1 MKKCLL
7 KAILL
12 AIFIAAAAFAWGQS
26 LFYEEPF
33 DLGQG
38 WTLDSNWSITG
49 GSLQLSWSP
58 SITDYDL
65 SATSP
70 DIVVP
75 LTAGDMVVSQY
86 LNEYGGQGT
95 PPETFEIIA
104 VAGGI
109 STVLWTYS
117 TDVSWG
123 ADGGQD
129 LTLSLAPFAGQTI
142 QLKFRAHGGSTFN
155 FNYWYIYDIKA
166 YASLNTDL
174 AAISLS
180 GSSTPSIN
188 SEQPYVVTV
197 RNTGLSTVSNYS
209 VKLMQTG
216 NVELGSANGT
226 SIAPQ
231 GIIAYTIPW
240 TPTVLGETQIWGKVV
255 AAGDENP
262 NNNETTPLIVSVME
276 TGLLVAEI
284 GTGTAVN
291 GDTGSPAPY
300 GTWYRAFR
308 QQFLYRADEFYAAGA
323 APGLIS
329 ALAFNVQSLGQCT
342 AMTNYRIRLK
352 HTDQTALSSSFEA
365 GEYTTVWQ
373 RDSFMPEADWN
384 VHSFDVPFFWNGAS
398 NLIVEIVT
406 DVVAGDYQRNALVY
420 YSTTPFISSSRFQ
433 SDSANGSTG
442 TTGSTLSA
450 RSNTRFFM
458 IIEGM
463 GSLSGTVTAS
473 GSALSG
479 VEISINNTIFHTV
492 SSTTGQYSFPHV
504 PQGAQT
510 LVAHKVGY
518 DERTIPFNIVE
529 DEATTVD
536 IVMIPSASVSVTGR
550 IVGSDAPTLGIAGAT
565 IAFSGYQS
573 YEATTNASGQFTIP
587 NVYANHTYNYI
598 ITADGYAQLP
608 GQQVVGTT
616 PVNMGD
622 VMVNEVA
629 YPASGVL
636 ATEAVDGNSVTVTW
650 NEPAAG
656 EEAWLHYDNGDSTN
670 NIGTGA
676 AADFDVAIRFPGNAL
691 LDHVGTSLQAVKVWP
706 AQAGQFSIRVWTG
719 GTPAAPANMV
729 VDQPFTAIPAQ
740 WNTVML
746 DTPVAITG
754 NEELWFGY
762 RCLVTG
768 GHPAGCS
775 SGQVVDGF
783 SNMMFFQGEWATLTE
798 LNPDLIYNWSIR
810 GYAGFGAPARGKKL
824 TPIVAPARGITEGS
838 LAASGIRSTYSHA
851 ADTDPDRSLMGYKVY
866 RLLDDDQGNE
876 ANWTTLTTSAITPA
890 EYVDNAWGTLPFG
903 VYRYAVKAVYT
914 GNVMSSPAL
923 SNIVRIQPYDMSALT
938 ISGST
943 TPSVGTASGYIV
955 RVKNTGTAAQAAG
968 AYTVKMMSGDTELVS
983 VSGPAIAVN
992 QELDVTL
999 NWIPAETGTIEV
1011 YGKVVLPQ
1019 DLIPSNDET
1028 GPMTVTVMEAGLLV
1042 VGIGDGTTTNTTSG
1056 APSPYGTWYRAFR
1069 EQYLFRADEF
1079 YTAGGIPGMISGVS
1093 FNVENLNTCQAMT
1106 NYTIRM
1112 KETDQTALSST
1123 FETGEYTTVWQ
1134 RPSFMPELAWNIHG
1148 FDMPFFWNG
1157 TSNVIVE
1164 IVTDQIAGSYSYN
1177 ASAYYSTT
1185 DFNSSLRFQTDSAS
1199 GSSGSTG
1206 TVSTNRSNI
1215 RFFMVPAGGDPLCI
1229 VSPGS
1234 HAFGDT
1240 NLGGSRSKSFTIIN
1254 AGGGSLG
1261 ITNISIA
1268 GSGTFA
1274 LSNLPT
1280 FPAALETAET
1290 AVFTVTYTP
1299 STLSED
1305 TAIVTIT
1312 DDQDNRHVIG
1322 GKSSL
1327 RSANSR
1333 DTHTIALSGTGVNDI
1348 TIGDGGQTDRMP
1360 MDFFYR
1366 SSLFETIYSIDEM
1379 SNFVGMIT
1387 GLRLYNQFSS
1397 NLTGMATKIWLGSTT
1412 QTDLAADWIP
1422 SGQLTQVFDGFVDF
1436 PSGENIITITFPE
1449 PYMHLDGGNLVMMIN
1464 RPLDGGYYSS
1474 SDLFKTQTVGSNRSR
1489 NMYSDS
1495 TEYDPANPSGGST
1508 TGIFP
1513 KTTFVVIPG
1522 GVGHITGTV
1531 LGADASP
1538 LAGVQVHV
1546 DVRAYTT
1553 VTDVQGQFT
1562 IPNVLPNDYVVTLS
1576 RHGYVTQTID
1586 ITLEEDETEVMNV
1599 TMNLMAQV
1607 DVTGTILASDTGGGI
1622 AGAII
1627 NLVGY
1632 ENYSGSSLGNGSFT
1646 IPTVFA
1652 EHSYAYSIS
1661 AAGYTSTSGT
1671 IDVGGTHHNMGNITL
1686 TEIAYAPNSVEAEL
1700 NAAFNGVNLVWN
1712 APDPNAVE
1720 ITEGFEGTAFPPT
1733 DWSQIITNTG
1743 PINPI
1748 GVYPTWCKFG
1758 TINISGTGN
1767 VVPPEGTKQAGVWW
1781 DYNHQDEWLLT
1792 PAFNCPPDAYLSFDT
1807 YAKLGTPDGG
1817 HYYVKVSSDG
1827 GGTWT
1832 ALWDASVGADGQ
1844 NHYEIPVTVDL
1855 SAYAGLGLKL
1865 AFHAVDSDSDDGLW
1879 HEWFIDNIYIGN
1891 FAEIVRFAAD
1901 TKTINKS
1908 SQAVREDAE
1917 SHLSR
1922 ANDPHKGS
1930 LNSPARSI
1938 NRTLVGYRLWRLTV
1952 GQENNESSWSSLT
1965 DEMITTLNFEDEDW
1979 STIPNNNYKWA
1990 VKAIYTAGVISAPAF
2005 SNSLVKEVLSGNIV
2019 GFVRKENNQ
2028 GIAGA
2033 IVTVEGGFSATT
2045 NSAGAYIM
2053 NVPAGIYNVT
2063 AAATDFTTLTH
2074 EDITVSPNQN
2084 TTVNFVMVPVSNE
2097 DEIVP
2102 ITATA
2107 LRGNYPNPFNPETTI
2122 SYELKESANVR
2133 LAVYNT
2139 KGQLVRSLV
2148 NADQAAGAY
2157 RLVFNGRDEMGKPL
2171 SSGIYLYRFTAG
2183 AYHSTRKMML
2193 ME

>member
-1 MKKCLL
+1 
-7 KAILL
+7 
-12 AIFIAAAAFAWGQS
+12 
-26 LFYEEPF
+26 
-33 DLGQG
+33 
-38 WTLDSNWSITG
+38 
-49 GSLQLSWSP
+49 
-58 SITDYDL
+58 
-65 SATSP
+65 
-70 DIVVP
+70 
-75 LTAGDMVVSQY
+75 
-86 LNEYGGQGT
+86 
-95 PPETFEIIA
+95 
-104 VAGGI
+104 
-109 STVLWTYS
+109 
-117 TDVSWG
+117 
-123 ADGGQD
+123 
-129 LTLSLAPFAGQTI
+129 
-142 QLKFRAHGGSTFN
+142 
-155 FNYWYIYDIKA
+155 
-166 YASLNTDL
+166 
-174 AAISLS
+174 
-180 GSSTPSIN
+180 
-188 SEQPYVVTV
+188 
-197 RNTGLSTVSNYS
+197 
-209 VKLMQTG
+209 
-216 NVELGSANGT
+216 
-226 SIAPQ
+226 
-231 GIIAYTIPW
+231 
-240 TPTVLGETQIWGKVV
+240 
-255 AAGDENP
+255 
-262 NNNETTPLIVSVME
+262 
-276 TGLLVAEI
+276 
-284 GTGTAVN
+284 
-291 GDTGSPAPY
+291 
-300 GTWYRAFR
+300 
-308 QQFLYRADEFYAAGA
+308 
-323 APGLIS
+323 
-329 ALAFNVQSLGQCT
+329 
-342 AMTNYRIRLK
+342 
-352 HTDQTALSSSFEA
+352 
-365 GEYTTVWQ
+365 
-373 RDSFMPEADWN
+373 
-384 VHSFDVPFFWNGAS
+384 
-398 NLIVEIVT
+398 
-406 DVVAGDYQRNALVY
+406 
-420 YSTTPFISSSRFQ
+420 SRFQ

-573 YEATTNASGQFTIP
+573 YEATTNASGQFTVP